1 MELRHL
7 RYFVAIAEE
16 RSFTRAA
23 ERLWVAQPGLSVQI
37 RRLETELGV
46 QLFERRTRGV
56 DLTEAGTLFLE
67 RARAALAA
75 ADLAGATGRDLESGV
90 AGSLRLGIAT
100 CAYWGQTLR
109 LLERFAR
116 ERSGVEVAA
125 LEGYGGTLWRE
136 LRDGRLD
143 VLLAPAAFSSPDLRR
158 IELGSEPWVAVM
170 ATGHPLASPG
180 PLAAEELHGERVS
193 VSGHRDG
200 AGFDRAISE
209 LLEGLAVTPEL
220 VRGGPRPELHGS
232 VMAGEAIALTTA
244 PQNMQPGLLVRPL
257 DPARA
262 LAFHLLWRDEV
273 PSAAVGEFLR
283 IAARSVEQAP
293 RFARTLAAVA

>member
-46 QLFERRTRGV
+46 QLFDRRTRGV
-56 DLTEAGTLFLE
+56 DLTEAGILFLE

-75 ADLAGATGRDLESGV
+75 AELAGATGRDLESGV
-90 AGSLRLGIAT
+90 AGSLKLGIAT
-100 CAYWGQTLR
+100 CAHWGQTLR

-116 ERSGVEVAA
+116 ERSGVELTA

-136 LRDGRLD
+136 LRNGRLD

-158 IELGSEPWVAVM
+158 LELGSEPWVALM
-170 ATGHPLASPG
+170 ATSHALAGPG
-180 PLAAEELHGERVS
+180 PLAAEDLHGERVA
-193 VSGHRDG
+193 VTGHRDG

-220 VRGGPRPELHGS
+220 VPGGPRPEQHGS
-232 VMAGEAIALTTA
+232 VTAGDAIALSTA
-244 PQNMQPGLLVRPL
+244 PPSVPPGLVVRPL
-257 DPARA
+257 EPART
-262 LAFHLLWRDEV
+262 LAFNLLTRDET
-273 PSAAVGEFLR
+273 PSAALGEFLR
-283 IAARSVEQAP
+283 IAARSVERGP
-293 RFARTLAAVA
+293 RFARPLAAVA